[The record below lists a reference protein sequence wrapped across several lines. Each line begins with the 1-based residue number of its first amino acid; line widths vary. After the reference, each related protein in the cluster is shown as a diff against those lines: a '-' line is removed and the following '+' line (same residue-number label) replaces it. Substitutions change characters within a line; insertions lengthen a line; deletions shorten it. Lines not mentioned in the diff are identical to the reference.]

1 MKRPGQPYSGVRALV
16 VLVLLLLVAS
26 CSSSAESPATG
37 KAGSP
42 TTASASAKSASPALA
57 VASTLDG
64 HATLPHRIS
73 WVAKPSVAE
82 SEVSEVDF
90 LIDEKAA
97 FVEQHAPYV
106 YGRDGGY
113 LVTTFLTPGAHSFTV
128 RVITVGGQS
137 ATSTVKAAVAT
148 PTAPPGGLARTSWA
162 RTMTASDQKAATSSE
177 PPPTGRWGLTIDSVG
192 WMIHD
197 PEGGGQ
203 LFDVAY
209 QSRGRVELR
218 PSIERPPFPNPT
230 AGAFCEEPDPS
241 FRWSYTIGDGGKTL
255 SLQPVGHDPCGDRV
269 AILEGQWTRKGS

>member
-1 MKRPGQPYSGVRALV
+1 MKRPGQPYSVARALV

-26 CSSSAESPATG
+26 CSSSKGSPATG
-37 KAGSP
+37 KADSA
-42 TTASASAKSASPALA
+42 TTASASAEDASSSLG

-64 HATLPHRIS
+64 HSSLPHRIS

-90 LIDEKAA
+90 LIDGKAA
-97 FVEQHAPYV
+97 FVEEHAPYV

-113 LVTTFLTPGAHSFTV
+113 LVTTFLTPGVHSFTV
-128 RVITVGGQS
+128 RVITVGGQT

-162 RTMTASDQKAATSSE
+162 GTMTASDQRAATSSE
-177 PPPTGRWGLTIDSVG
+177 PPPTGRWSLTIDSVG

-203 LFDVAY
+203 LFDAAY

-241 FRWSYTIGDGGKTL
+241 VRWSYKIGDGGKTL

>member
-1 MKRPGQPYSGVRALV
+1 MKPPGQPYSAARALV
-16 VLVLLLLVAS
+16 VLLLLLLVAS
-26 CSSSAESPATG
+26 CSSSKGSPATG
-37 KAGSP
+37 KAGST
-42 TTASASAKSASPALA
+42 TTASASAEDASPSLA

-64 HATLPHRIS
+64 HSNLPHRIS

-90 LIDEKAA
+90 LIDGKAA
-97 FVEQHAPYV
+97 FVEEHAPYV

-113 LVTTFLTPGAHSFTV
+113 LVTTFLTPGVHSFAV
-128 RVITVGGQS
+128 RVITVGGQT

-148 PTAPPGGLARTSWA
+148 PSAPPGGLARTSWA

-192 WMIHD
+192 WMVRD

-230 AGAFCEEPDPS
+230 GGAFCEEPDPS
-241 FRWSYTIGDGGKTL
+241 VRWSYTIGDGGRTL
-255 SLQPVGHDPCGDRV
+255 TLRSVGHDPCGDRL
-269 AILEGQWTRKGS
+269 AILEGRWTRKGS

>member
-1 MKRPGQPYSGVRALV
+1 MKRPVQPYSVARALV

-26 CSSSAESPATG
+26 CSSSKGSLATG
-37 KAGSP
+37 KADSA
-42 TTASASAKSASPALA
+42 TTASASAEDASPSLA

-64 HATLPHRIS
+64 HSSLPHRIS
-73 WVAKPSVAE
+73 WVAKPSIAE

-90 LIDEKAA
+90 LIDGKAA
-97 FVEQHAPYV
+97 FVEEHAPYV

-113 LVTTFLTPGAHSFTV
+113 LVTTFLTPGVHSFAV

-162 RTMTASDQKAATSSE
+162 RTLTASDLKAATSSE

-192 WMIHD
+192 WMVQD

-241 FRWSYTIGDGGKTL
+241 VSWSYRIGDEGKTL

>member
-1 MKRPGQPYSGVRALV
+1 MKRPGQPYSAARALV
-16 VLVLLLLVAS
+16 VLALLLLAAS
-26 CSSSAESPATG
+26 CSSSTGSPATG
-37 KAGSP
+37 NAGST
-42 TTASASAKSASPALA
+42 TTASANGASPALV

-64 HATLPHRIS
+64 HPTLPHRIS

-90 LIDEKAA
+90 LIDGKAA

-113 LVTTFLTPGAHSFTV
+113 LVTTFLTPGLHSFTV

-137 ATSTVKAAVAT
+137 ATSTVKAAVAA
-148 PTAPPGGLARTSWA
+148 PSAPPGGLSRTSWV
-162 RTMTASDQKAATSSE
+162 RTMTASDQKKATSPE
-177 PPPTGRWGLTIDSVG
+177 PPPTGRWDLTIDSVG

-209 QSRGRVELR
+209 QSSGRVELR

-230 AGAFCEEPDPS
+230 GGAFCEEPDPS
-241 FRWSYTIGDGGKTL
+241 VRWSYTIGDGGRTL
-255 SLQPVGHDPCGDRV
+255 SLHPVGHDPCGDRV
-269 AILEGQWTRKGS
+269 AILEGRWTRKGS

>member
-1 MKRPGQPYSGVRALV
+1 MKRPGQPYSVARALV
-16 VLVLLLLVAS
+16 VPVLLLLVAS
-26 CSSSAESPATG
+26 CSSSKGSLATG
-37 KAGSP
+37 KPGST
-42 TTASASAKSASPALA
+42 TTASASAEDASPSLA

-64 HATLPHRIS
+64 HSSLPHRIS
-73 WVAKPSVAE
+73 WVARPSVAE

-90 LIDEKAA
+90 LIDGKAA
-97 FVEQHAPYV
+97 FVEEHAPYV

-113 LVTTFLTPGAHSFTV
+113 LVTTFLTPGVHSFAV
-128 RVITVGGQS
+128 RVITVGGQT

-148 PTAPPGGLARTSWA
+148 PSVPPGGLARTSWA
-162 RTMTASDQKAATSSE
+162 RTMTASDQRAATSSE

-192 WMIHD
+192 WMVHD

-230 AGAFCEEPDPS
+230 GGAFCEEPDPS
-241 FRWSYTIGDGGKTL
+241 VRWSYTIGDGGKTL
-255 SLQPVGHDPCGDRV
+255 SLDPLSHDPCGDRL
-269 AILEGQWTRKGS
+269 AILEGRWTRKGS